1 MDGKRLR
8 AVWQGLVLAVLI
20 GLLTWHTIWWHD
32 NGQHA
37 ELFDAIG
44 ESAWDTTKACAYY
57 VGLMMTMGVL
67 LGLFMERLT
76 DFFGYEVK
84 KIEHFE
90 DSEEPG
96 AGETGD
102 QAS

>member
-1 MDGKRLR
+1 MDGRRLR
-8 AVWQGLVLAVLI
+8 AVWQGLVLAILI
-20 GLLTWHTIWWHD
+20 GLLTWHTISWHD
-32 NGQHA
+32 SGEHA

-44 ESAWDTTKACAYY
+44 DSAWDTTKACAYY
-57 VGLMMTMGVL
+57 VGLMMATGML
-67 LGLFMERLT
+67 LGLFMDRLT
-76 DFFGYEVK
+76 DFLGYEVK

-102 QAS
+102 QA

>member
-1 MDGKRLR
+1 VTQGRLK
-8 AVWQGLVLAVLI
+8 AAWQGLVLAVLM
-20 GLLTWHTIWWHD
+20 GLLAWHTISWHM
-32 NGQHA
+32 NGEHG

-44 ESAWDTTKACAYY
+44 DTLWDTAKGVGYY
-57 VGLMMTMGVL
+57 AGLMAATGVL

-90 DSEEPG
+90 DSE
-96 AGETGD
+96 
-102 QAS
+102 

>member
-1 MDGKRLR
+1 MMDGKRLR
-8 AVWQGLVLAVLI
+8 AVWQGLVLEVLI

-57 VGLMMTMGVL
+57 VGLMMAMGVL
-67 LGLFMERLT
+67 LGLFMDRLT

-90 DSEEPG
+90 ESAEADVEE
-96 AGETGD
+96 TKD
-102 QAS
+102 

>member
-1 MDGKRLR
+1 VDGKRVR

-20 GLLTWHTIWWHD
+20 GLLSWHTISWHD
-32 NGQHA
+32 SGEHA

-57 VGLMMTMGVL
+57 VGLMVATGAL

-76 DFFGYEVK
+76 DFFGYEVE

-96 AGETGD
+96 AGETGN